1 MPQTI
6 PIVGDGLNHAERWAK
21 ASDKRRPCP
30 SGLRPRFVSIQEAA
44 DYLGISRATF
54 YKDHLSKVKTVR
66 NGRRNLVDLESLD
79 ELADSLLAA
88 EGNPVAEMR
97 VPAAR
102 RHHDR
107 V

>member
-21 ASDKRRPCP
+21 ASDKRRLRP

-54 YKDHLSKVKTVR
+54 YKDRLSKVKTVR
-66 NGRRNLVDLESLD
+66 YGRRNLVDLESLD

-88 EGNPVAEMR
+88 EQPRGGDPGSGCE
-97 VPAAR
+97 AAS
-102 RHHDR
+102 
-107 V
+107 